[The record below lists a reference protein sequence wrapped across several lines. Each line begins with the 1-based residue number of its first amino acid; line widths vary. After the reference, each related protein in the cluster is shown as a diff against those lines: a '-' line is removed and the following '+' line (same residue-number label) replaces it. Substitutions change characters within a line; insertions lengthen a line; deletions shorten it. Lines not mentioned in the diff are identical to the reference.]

1 MNRFSKVF
9 QPITTVSKGSN
20 LTNKEFISKSQRLML
35 EVGIIHQA
43 LPGCFHILPLGLKSL
58 NKIINI
64 VDEEMEN
71 IGCQK
76 IILPTLVKAE
86 LWEKSGRAGEMG
98 SELITLNDR
107 HNQKNIL
114 GPTHEEVMANL
125 ISTLPPFTY
134 KKFPL
139 LLYQITSKF
148 RDEMKPRF
156 GLIRAREFL
165 MKDLYSFALNEKSA
179 LETYHNICDAYHKVF
194 KRVGVNFVKVL
205 GSSGA
210 MGGNLSHE
218 YHFPATIG
226 DDKIVICHKCNHAS
240 NIELSEDNKCIK
252 CGESKEVTMQNA
264 IEVGHTFFLGDKY
277 SKPLKANY
285 LDKHAKPQVLQMG
298 SYGIGITRIL
308 AASLECLSLE
318 QELRWPDSIAPY
330 NLVIIPPKKGS
341 TEDSLLQ
348 NLGETLYRNLESLL
362 PSLKNNI
369 ILDDRTGFTIGR
381 RVLECRRTGIRY
393 IVVLNRHSN
402 ASPPIYEFND
412 IVEDKK
418 LYLNESDIVSYIV
431 NNRMEENPVSI

>member
-1 MNRFSKVF
+1 MNRFSKIF
-9 QPITTVSKGSN
+9 QPITAVLKGSN
-20 LTNKEFISKSQRLML
+20 LTNKEFMSKSQRLML
-35 EVGIIHQA
+35 EMGIIHQA

-58 NKIINI
+58 NKITNI
-64 VDEEMEN
+64 VDEEMGN

-76 IILPTLVKAE
+76 IILPTLIKAE
-86 LWEKSGRAGEMG
+86 LWEKSGRAREMG
-98 SELITLNDR
+98 PELITLNDR

-114 GPTHEEVMANL
+114 GPTHEEVIANL
-125 ISTLPPFTY
+125 ISTLPPLTY

-165 MKDLYSFALNEKSA
+165 MKDLYSFDLNEKSA
-179 LETYHNICDAYHKVF
+179 LETYHNVCDRYEKIF
-194 KRVGVNFVKVL
+194 KRIGINFVKVL
-205 GSSGA
+205 GSSEA

-226 DDKIVICHKCNHAS
+226 DDKIVICHKCKHAT
-240 NIELSEDNKCIK
+240 NIELSEHNNCIK

-277 SKPLKANY
+277 SKPLNANY
-285 LDKHAKPQVLQMG
+285 LDEHAKPQVLQMG

-341 TEDSLLQ
+341 KEDSLLQ
-348 NLGETLYRNLESLL
+348 NLGETLYTNLESLL
-362 PSLKNNI
+362 PSFKNNI
-369 ILDDRTGFTIGR
+369 ILDDRTSFTIGR
-381 RVLECRRTGIRY
+381 RILDCRRMGIRY
-393 IVVLNRHSN
+393 IIILNRYS
-402 ASPPIYEFND
+402 SESSPIYEFID
-412 IVEDKK
+412 IIEDRK
-418 LYLNESDIVSYIV
+418 LYLSESDIVSYIV
-431 NNRMEENPVSI
+431 NTKLKENSASV